1 MKKAIS
7 GLTALGF
14 LTLAQTAL
22 AQVDVQVN
30 PPKQGVN
37 PFTPVGVILQNVLV
51 IIFVIAALTVL
62 FMLVWGAFQWITSGG
77 VKESVD
83 AARKRITQALIGLF
97 ILALAFLITRVV
109 GSLVGIDITNLK
121 SLPRLDKVCPDAT
134 PVYDPETNKCVTA
147 QTIHS
152 PRNVPQ

>member
-7 GLTALGF
+7 GLTALSF

-22 AQVDVQVN
+22 AQVDVQIN

-37 PFTPVGVILQNVLV
+37 PTTPVGIILQNVLV
-51 IIFVIAALTVL
+51 IIFVIAALAVL
-62 FMLVWGAFQWITSGG
+62 FMLIWGAFQWITSGG

-83 AARKRITQALIGLF
+83 AARKRITQALVGLF

-109 GSLVGIDITNLK
+109 GSLVGIDITALQT
-121 SLPRLDKVCPDAT
+121 LPRLDQPCPPDQ
-134 PVYDPETNKCVTA
+134 VYDPTATTANKCVA
-147 QTIHS
+147 KPADN
-152 PRNVPQ
+152 PRQ